1 MLDPETRVD
10 PSSGREAEMSG
21 GIWDTSKWVPSFAC
35 VLRLFGERRLS
46 RARPYGRRRHRSLF
60 SSRIQKRDS
69 EEGEHGK
76 GRSGAHHEIAR
87 KLLGAPRPAF
97 RFSGIILWSGIFNLN
112 FNTERGAHDPSSPC
126 PILPGT
132 RYWRCRKVSI
142 HSMGVGIFRL
152 NYFRNKLIYNL
163 K

>member
-21 GIWDTSKWVPSFAC
+21 GIWDTSKWVPSFAHA
-35 VLRLFGERRLS
+35 LRLFGERRPS

-60 SSRIQKRDS
+60 SSRIAQKRDS
-69 EEGEHGK
+69 EEGERGK

-97 RFSGIILWSGIFNLN
+97 RFSGIILWSVIFNLN
-112 FNTERGAHDPSSPC
+112 FNTERGAHDASSPC

-132 RYWRCRKVSI
+132 RYRLLRCTKVSI
-142 HSMGVGIFRL
+142 RSMGVGVSVPL
-152 NYFRNKLIYNL
+152 KLFPQ
-163 K
+163 